1 MPFFRDMIKDI
12 LREELEAMST
22 EKQGTQ
28 GDAGTDPENSPKQPQ
43 EATSNNNDDKNTTPN
58 ADTAK
63 QGADEAKRTTPEN
76 PDAFNVELRKMI
88 KREVCDYAA
97 DQLNR
102 EAGKGADNGADVDEV
117 FASLLGFPTQQKGG
131 K

>member
-1 MPFFRDMIKDI
+1 MAFFRDMIKEI
-12 LREELEAMST
+12 MREELEAIT
-22 EKQGTQ
+22 NEQQGTQ

-43 EATSNNNDDKNTTPN
+43 EAASNSVDDKNTTPTP
-58 ADTAK
+58 DTAK
-63 QGADEAKRTTPEN
+63 QGADEAKRATPEN

-88 KREVCDYAA
+88 KREVRDYAA

-102 EAGKGADNGADVDEV
+102 EASKGADKGADVDEV
-117 FASLLGFPTQQKGG
+117 FASLLGFPKQQKGG

>member
-12 LREELEAMST
+12 LREELEAIST
-22 EKQGTQ
+22 EQQGTQ
-28 GDAGTDPENSPKQPQ
+28 GGAGTDPENSPKQPQ
-43 EATSNNNDDKNTTPN
+43 EAASNSVDDKNTTPTP
-58 ADTAK
+58 DTAK
-63 QGADEAKRTTPEN
+63 QGADEAKTASSEN

-88 KREVCDYAA
+88 KKEVRDYAA
-97 DQLNR
+97 DELNKQ
-102 EAGKGADNGADVDEV
+102 AGKGTNNGVNVDDV

>member
-28 GDAGTDPENSPKQPQ
+28 GDAGADPENSPKQPQ
-43 EATSNNNDDKNTTPN
+43 EAASNSVDDKNTTPTP
-58 ADTAK
+58 DTAK
-63 QGADEAKRTTPEN
+63 QGADEAKRATPEN

-88 KREVCDYAA
+88 KREVRDYAA